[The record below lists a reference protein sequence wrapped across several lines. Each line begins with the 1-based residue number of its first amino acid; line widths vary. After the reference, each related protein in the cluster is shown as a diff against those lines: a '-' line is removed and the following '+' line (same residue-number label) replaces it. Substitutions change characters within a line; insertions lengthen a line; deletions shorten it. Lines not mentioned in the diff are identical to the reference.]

1 MWLRPECEILIGVE
15 ALMAAH
21 HAPARGEICV
31 LHAGPD
37 LYIVSFTF
45 SAIGTQWSWTV
56 KTKWSNQ
63 RFKPVARD
71 GKDGAHPNYRR
82 GGELRVSSAT
92 RGYRAYSSISG

>member
-45 SAIGTQWSWTV
+45 SAIGTQWRDRENKVVESEIQAG
-56 KTKWSNQ
+56 SPGRQ
-63 RFKPVARD
+63 RWRASELPAGRGIASFQR
-71 GKDGAHPNYRR
+71 HPGISR
-82 GGELRVSSAT
+82 
-92 RGYRAYSSISG
+92 YSSISG